1 MTSHATAGS
10 AGGSSPVE
18 PVEDARADAP
28 LARLVDADWLL
39 PTGAAGLLGFT
50 AKFESAVSALQE
62 ALTRAHPTGTPGPSF
77 LAPVVPLSHIERAEY
92 AEAFPHL
99 LASVHALPPGT
110 GGSGGSRVLG
120 ADVRVPTD
128 AVLAPAACYSLYPAL
143 ADRTL
148 DAPRHFDV
156 AGSCYRHEETSEVG
170 RFRSFRMREF
180 VAVGTEDTALAWR
193 EDWMERCRAFFADL
207 GLAVRVE
214 AASDPFFG
222 PGARFMRSSQLQ
234 QSLKYEFVAQVSDS
248 DAGTAI
254 ASVNLHKDHLGLRF
268 AIGAPGG
275 GPAHSSCAA
284 FGLERI
290 VLALVHQHGDTPAD
304 WPGTAA
310 IRTGLDTVHS

>member
-1 MTSHATAGS
+1 MTSHATTAPVDGTLP
-10 AGGSSPVE
+10 ANPVE
-18 PVEDARADAP
+18 EAHADVP
-28 LARLVDADWLL
+28 LARLITSGWLL
-39 PTGAAGLLGFT
+39 PTGVAGLLGFT

-62 ALTRAHPTGTPGPSF
+62 TLTHTHPTGTPGPSF
-77 LAPVVPLSHIERAEY
+77 LAPVMPRSHIERAEY

-99 LASVHALPPGT
+99 LAAVHALPPGT
-110 GGSGGSRVLG
+110 AESI
-120 ADVRVPTD
+120 VPGEDARMPTE
-128 AVLAPAACYSLYPAL
+128 AVLTPAACYSVYPSM

-148 DAPRHFDV
+148 DASQYFDV

-180 VAVGTEDTALAWR
+180 VAVGTEDTALSWR
-193 EDWMERCRAFFADL
+193 ADWMERCRTLFTDI
-207 GLAVRVE
+207 GLDVQVQ

-234 QSLKYEFVAQVSDS
+234 QSLKYEFVAPVCDG
-248 DAGTAI
+248 DNGTAI

-290 VLALVHQHGDTPAD
+290 VLALIHQHGDRLAD
-304 WPGTAA
+304 WPALLGRVRHAA
-310 IRTGLDTVHS
+310 